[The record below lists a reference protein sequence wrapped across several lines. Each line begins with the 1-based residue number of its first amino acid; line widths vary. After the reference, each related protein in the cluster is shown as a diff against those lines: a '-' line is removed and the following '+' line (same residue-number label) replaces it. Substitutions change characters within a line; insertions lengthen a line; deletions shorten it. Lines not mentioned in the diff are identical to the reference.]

1 MIDTGQEENWPCRF
15 EIKSPPRFLGY
26 ARWSNIKGERNVD
39 ARGHVVVVVALESRG
54 SPVELLDELE
64 NCSHPRSGNGRRY
77 KSAAVP
83 SPSLPLLLPP
93 ILKLNSHFSY
103 DSLLSFGSRERTRQF
118 RYSSC
123 GARNDGSSIGG
134 EESKTLAPAFLQP
147 GMRAARCDFTM
158 RVTYYRVVF
167 FYCERGFN

>member
-26 ARWSNIKGERNVD
+26 ARWSNTKGERNVD

-83 SPSLPLLLPP
+83 SPPSPRA

-123 GARNDGSSIGG
+123 GTRNDGSSIGG
-134 EESKTLAPAFLQP
+134 EERLWRLPFCNPACVRLPVTLPCELYIIGWYFL
-147 GMRAARCDFTM
+147 
-158 RVTYYRVVF
+158 
-167 FYCERGFN
+167 

>member
-26 ARWSNIKGERNVD
+26 ARWSNTKGERNVD

-83 SPSLPLLLPP
+83 SPSLPPLLPP

-103 DSLLSFGSRERTRQF
+103 DSLLSFEARGRERDNF
-118 RYSSC
+118 
-123 GARNDGSSIGG
+123 DI
-134 EESKTLAPAFLQP
+134 
-147 GMRAARCDFTM
+147 
-158 RVTYYRVVF
+158 RVVARETMARVSE
-167 FYCERGFN
+167 ERKAKLWRLPFCNPVCGSL